1 MGVCICTV
9 VRLAYS
15 WPTGQLFG
23 ANVGGG
29 IVIGVGGIESPGYMI
44 AREDAGLSKEGRD
57 IEDIQTNAKGAEVR
71 KKFALLKICLLC
83 IEWV

>member
-57 IEDIQTNAKGAEVR
+57 IEDIKTNANVIQSARNIRTTER
-71 KKFALLKICLLC
+71 LLMRGG
-83 IEWV
+83 